1 MQSIDRDI
9 YDKYGFEVKSIVPYK
24 DSFLLITSRGKKLL
38 KKIPFSAERIEFIHG
53 AKEHLTCNGFCNTDR
68 YVCTAAGQPY
78 FVYENGNYC
87 ISDLIEGR
95 ECSFDNDSDLCNG
108 AVLLGRMHKSSRG
121 YVPPEGSKVQND
133 LGKLP
138 SNFGKRLE
146 DIRKLKKLAKRGSSG
161 IDHMFLEYA
170 DHFYEVGEDA
180 FNKLQNSSYGL
191 LVEEAARNA
200 QFCHHDVTHH
210 NIICTADDIFLIN
223 FDFCCFELKVY
234 DVANFIRR
242 KMRKCRWDIR
252 EAEKILNNYCTV
264 EPLSQEEL
272 LVMKLILQFPQK
284 FWRVSNKFYNSR
296 RSWSEKGFMGKLQE
310 VIDEIPDHMKFM
322 ENLDRLI

>member
-1 MQSIDRDI
+1 MQSIDREI
-9 YDKYGFEVKSIVPYK
+9 SDKYGFEVKSIVPYK
-24 DSFLLITSRGKKLL
+24 DSFLLITPRGKKLL

-53 AKEHLTCNGFCNTDR
+53 AKEHLADNGFPNTDR
-68 YVCTAAGQPY
+68 YVCTLDGQAY
-78 FVYENGNYC
+78 FVFENSDYC

-95 ECSFDNDSDLCNG
+95 ECNFDNDADLCGG
-108 AVLLGRMHKSSRG
+108 AVLLGSMHKCSRG
-121 YVPPEGSKVQND
+121 YVPSEGSKIQSD

-138 SNFGKRLE
+138 ASFSKRLE

-170 DHFYEVGEDA
+170 DHFYQVGEDA
-180 FNKLQNSSYGL
+180 LNKLQNTKYSL
-191 LVEEAARNA
+191 LVEEAGNNA
-200 QFCHHDVTHH
+200 QLCHHDVTHH
-210 NIICTADDIFLIN
+210 NIICSSEEIYFIN
-223 FDFCCFELKVY
+223 FDYCCFELKVY

-252 EAEKILNNYCTV
+252 EVDKILNNYCSV
-264 EPLSQEEL
+264 EPLSQDEL
-272 LVMKLILQFPQK
+272 QVMKIILQFPQK

-322 ENLDRLI
+322 EKLDKLI